1 MEISHHANQRSQQR
15 AISKEELLFLQD
27 FGDVTFQKGG
37 FCVLT
42 VLRENVPDL
51 SSTLKTALKMVASGQ
66 VTGEKIKRKTKRI
79 KMFLE
84 SINAKHPPYFVMT
97 EKEKV
102 LTCGRQFGS
111 LRNKNKHGVDNYV

>member
-51 SSTLKTALKMVASGQ
+51 NNALETALKMIASGQ
-66 VTGEKIKRKTKRI
+66 VTGEKIKRKAKKI
-79 KMFLE
+79 KMLIE

-102 LTCGRQFGS
+102 LTCGHQFRS
-111 LRNKNKHGVDNYV
+111 LRNKNKHGADIYV